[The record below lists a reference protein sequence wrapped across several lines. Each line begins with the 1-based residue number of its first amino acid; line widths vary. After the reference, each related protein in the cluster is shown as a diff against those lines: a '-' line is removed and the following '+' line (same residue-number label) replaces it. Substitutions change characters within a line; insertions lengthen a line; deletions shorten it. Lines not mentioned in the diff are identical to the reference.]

1 MRVQYQQQLDNVLS
15 ELVEMT
21 GGVRAALSQAT
32 DALLHADLSAAEL
45 VISGDLAID
54 EARERIENDS
64 FEILARQAPVAGDLR
79 MLVASLRMVA
89 DLERMGDLSV
99 HVAKV
104 ARLRYPTKAVPAV
117 LEPVIAEMAKTA
129 DEMIAAAAE
138 IVETRDVHAAQEL
151 EESDDQMDRLRQS
164 MFRTLLSDDWSEGV
178 EPAVDMAL
186 LGRYYERIGDH
197 AVSMARR
204 IVFLVTGQHPACRL
218 TTLFVTRGLGG
229 SLPPEPFAVHRKAWP
244 RVARMTET
252 SYRLLLVRHGESDWN
267 AKNLFTGWVDVA
279 LSGKGRDEAVRAGV
293 AHRRARHAARR
304 PAHVRAAACDRHR
317 SALPRRDRPA
327 LDPRA
332 ALLAAQRT
340 ALRRP
345 AGQGQEGDSRGV
357 RRGAVHALAPVVRHA
372 AARAR
377 RRRRVQP
384 GRRPALRVI
393 ARRAAAAHRVP
404 GRRRTPDA
412 ALLVRRRGAR
422 PAQPVTP

>member
-1 MRVQYQQQLDNVLS
+1 MRVQYQQQLDNILS

-64 FEILARQAPVAGDLR
+64 FEILARQAQVAGDLR

-99 HVAKV
+99 HIAKV

-117 LEPVIAEMAKTA
+117 LEPVIGEMAKTA

-138 IVETRDVHAAQEL
+138 IVATRDVHAAQEL
-151 EESDDQMDRLRQS
+151 EQSDDEMDRLRQS

-204 IVFLVTGQHPACRL
+204 IVFLVTGQHPA
-218 TTLFVTRGLGG
+218 
-229 SLPPEPFAVHRKAWP
+229 AV
-244 RVARMTET
+244 
-252 SYRLLLVRHGESDWN
+252 
-267 AKNLFTGWVDVA
+267 
-279 LSGKGRDEAVRAGV
+279 
-293 AHRRARHAARR
+293 
-304 PAHVRAAACDRHR
+304 
-317 SALPRRDRPA
+317 
-327 LDPRA
+327 
-332 ALLAAQRT
+332 
-340 ALRRP
+340 
-345 AGQGQEGDSRGV
+345 
-357 RRGAVHALAPVVRHA
+357 
-372 AARAR
+372 
-377 RRRRVQP
+377 
-384 GRRPALRVI
+384 
-393 ARRAAAAHRVP
+393 
-404 GRRRTPDA
+404 
-412 ALLVRRRGAR
+412 
-422 PAQPVTP
+422 